1 MGSGPSVPLG
11 AVEIGDLFTLRIG
24 GSDEDVDPFLDQ
36 LRVKKPV
43 FSELNFVVVALSC
56 VEAAFYRFSPFESG
70 RWRLAYRRHGK
81 DGK

>member
-36 LRVKKPV
+36 LRIEKAVLT
-43 FSELNFVVVALSC
+43 ELYFVVMALSRI
-56 VEAAFYRFSPFESG
+56 EAAFYRFSPFESG